1 MHVLYN
7 TLIEL
12 YSFLSRLTDMCGDS
26 QSCLC
31 KILHTDPVQSLMSN
45 CDLPF
50 VQRLV
55 SVVCTV
61 NKWQQEVEKK
71 WLSKNAR
78 EVSSL
83 KNKVST

>member
-12 YSFLSRLTDMCGDS
+12 YSFLSKLTDMCRDS

-45 CDLPF
+45 CNWPF

-55 SVVCTV
+55 SVVCSGV
-61 NKWQQEVEKK
+61 LLISIQPPQQS
-71 WLSKNAR
+71 LHSLLHAA
-78 EVSSL
+78 SSL
-83 KNKVST
+83 QKD